1 MVAYRVIKAVPL
13 AALAT
18 LCGAAAADAPAPLGA
33 ADVCFTLSRQ
43 DCGAFAVA
51 AIDGAQRSLLVQ
63 AYNFTEPRIIA
74 AIVAAHRR
82 GVDVAVIV
90 DKITARQRGEGVD
103 AVAAAGIPTF
113 VDRGPRIAH
122 NKVMVIDGETVL
134 TGSFNWSVSAE
145 RYNAENL
152 VALKSPELA
161 EFYAEISPAAAP
173 CRSLT
178 RRAQTRIPS
187 CRCERSEAIPRPWGL
202 LRRCRSSQWQAGS

>member
-1 MVAYRVIKAVPL
+1 MAEPIRVLKALPL

-18 LCGAAAADAPAPLGA
+18 LCGAGADAPAPLGA
-33 ADVCFTLSRQ
+33 AEVCFTLAAR

-51 AIDGAQRSLLVQ
+51 AIDGARRSLLVQ
-63 AYNFTEPRIIA
+63 AYNFTEPRIVA

-82 GVDVAVIV
+82 GVAVAVIV

-103 AVAAAGIPTF
+103 AVALAGIPTF

-145 RYNAENL
+145 RFNAENL
-152 VALKSPELA
+152 VALTSTELA
-161 EFYAEISPAAAP
+161 SFYAANFARRRAASVPYAPGAAP
-173 CRSLT
+173 GR
-178 RRAQTRIPS
+178 
-187 CRCERSEAIPRPWGL
+187 EDGE
-202 LRRCRSSQWQAGS
+202 

>member
-1 MVAYRVIKAVPL
+1 MASRVIKAVPL

-18 LCGAAAADAPAPLGA
+18 LGAAAADAPTPFGA
-33 ADVCFTLSRQ
+33 AEVCFTLQGQ

-51 AIDGAQRSLLVQ
+51 AIEGAQRSLLVQ

-82 GVDVAVIV
+82 GVAVAVIV
-90 DKITARQRGEGVD
+90 DKITAHQRGEGVD
-103 AVAAAGIPTF
+103 AVAQAGIPTF

-152 VALKSPELA
+152 VALKSPSLA
-161 EFYAEISPAAAP
+161 AYYAENFA
-173 CRSLT
+173 
-178 RRAQTRIPS
+178 RRREASVPYVPGEAQ
-187 CRCERSEAIPRPWGL
+187 
-202 LRRCRSSQWQAGS
+202 RRYDDDD

>member
-1 MVAYRVIKAVPL
+1 MSAPSRAIRALPL

-18 LCGAAAADAPAPLGA
+18 ICGADADAPAPLGA
-33 ADVCFTLSRQ
+33 AEVCFTLAAQ

-51 AIDGAQRSLLVQ
+51 AIDEARSTLLVQ
-63 AYNFTEPRIIA
+63 AYNFTEPRIVA

-82 GVDVAVIV
+82 GVVVAVIV

-103 AVAAAGIPTF
+103 AVASAGIPTF

-161 EFYAEISPAAAP
+161 SFYAENFARRRAASVAYALGAAP
-173 CRSLT
+173 GRN
-178 RRAQTRIPS
+178 
-187 CRCERSEAIPRPWGL
+187 
-202 LRRCRSSQWQAGS
+202 AGE